1 MKVTILLADSAQAIN
16 GKLYILGGGWS
27 IADPGPIVMAIAMKI
42 EVPWDQAN
50 VRHRFKLSLLTAD
63 GQPVKVATPTGDRPL
78 ELEREVPGPGRRG
91 VAGQRLVRVRLRP
104 PRQLQF
110 ALKLNW

>member
-27 IADPGPIVMAIAMKI
+27 IADPGPVLMAIAMKI

-50 VRHRFKLSLLTAD
+50 VRHRFKLSLLTGD
-63 GQPVKVATPTGDRPL
+63 GQPVKVATPTDRKST
-78 ELEREVPGPGRRG
+78 
-91 VAGQRLVRVRLRP
+91 RL
-104 PRQLQF
+104 
-110 ALKLNW
+110 NSSH